1 MLWLVGLFPFI
12 IVTLSLALKKKKK
25 SSSDGLSLTGA
36 LKCYLREL
44 PEPLMTFDLYSD
56 WFKAAGCVDRIHCY
70 KEPLA
75 SSSRT
80 RSFFVEK
87 KTCQRSWSS

>member
-12 IVTLSLALKKKKK
+12 IVHCSLAFKIKCA
-25 SSSDGLSLTGA
+25 SCDGLPPIGA

-56 WFKAAGCVDRIHCY
+56 WFKAAGCVDRTHSNNESLGRHFIRAHP
-70 KEPLA
+70 E
-75 SSSRT
+75 
-80 RSFFVEK
+80 
-87 KTCQRSWSS
+87 